1 MGRRVEGL
9 IDDLTRGNVTEV
21 KVVLASVVA
30 ALAVYQLV
38 LAAVSYGKVRPRL
51 LESGP
56 ATWAHRA
63 LGDTVLVLAVLVA
76 VACVSYYGWEEG
88 GAHAVFGCLVLG
100 ALAAKMLAVRVGGSS
115 SPLLPWIGIAL
126 FGLLMAT
133 WWTSAGDFL
142 GIG

>member
-1 MGRRVEGL
+1 VEDA
-9 IDDLTRGNVTEV
+9 IETLTRGNVAEV
-21 KVVLASVVA
+21 KVVLASVIV

-38 LAAVSYGKVRPRL
+38 LAAVSYGKVRPRF

-63 LGDTVLVLAVLVA
+63 SGDTILVLAVLVA
-76 VACVSYYGWEEG
+76 IACVGFYGWEEG
-88 GAHAVFGCLVLG
+88 GAHAIFGCLVLG
-100 ALAAKMLAVRVGGSS
+100 ALALKVLAVRIGGSS

-126 FGLLMAT
+126 FGLFVAT

-142 GIG
+142 GVG

>member
-1 MGRRVEGL
+1 MEDVIEE
-9 IDDLTRGNVTEV
+9 LTRGNVTEV
-21 KVVLASVVA
+21 KVVLATVIV

-38 LAAVSYGKVRPRL
+38 LAAVSYGKVRPRF

-63 LGDTVLVLAVLVA
+63 IGDTVIVLAVLVA
-76 VACVSYYGWEEG
+76 LACISFYGWEEG
-88 GAHAVFGCLVLG
+88 GAHAIFGCLVLG
-100 ALAAKMLAVRVGGSS
+100 ALALKVLAVRIGGSS

-126 FGLLMAT
+126 FGLFIAT

-142 GIG
+142 GVG

>member
-1 MGRRVEGL
+1 VEGL

-21 KVVLASVVA
+21 KVVLATVVA

-63 LGDTVLVLAVLVA
+63 VGDTLLVLAILVA
-76 VACVSYYGWEEG
+76 VACIAYYGFEEG

-100 ALAAKMLAVRVGGSS
+100 ALAAKVLAVRVGGSS

-142 GIG
+142 GVS

>member
-1 MGRRVEGL
+1 MEGL

-21 KVVLASVVA
+21 KVVLATVIA
-30 ALAVYQLV
+30 AFAVYQLV
-38 LAAVSYGKVRPRL
+38 LAAVSYGKARPRF

-56 ATWAHRA
+56 ATWTHRA
-63 LGDTVLVLAVLVA
+63 VGDTLLVLAVLVA
-76 VACVSYYGWEEG
+76 VACISFYGWEEG

-100 ALAAKMLAVRVGGSS
+100 ALAAKVLAVRVGGSS

-142 GIG
+142 GVS

>member
-1 MGRRVEGL
+1 MEGL

-21 KVVLASVVA
+21 KVVLATVVA

-38 LAAVSYGKVRPRL
+38 LAAVSYGKARPRF
-51 LESGP
+51 LEAGP

-63 LGDTVLVLAVLVA
+63 LGDALLVLAVLVA
-76 VACVSYYGWEEG
+76 VACIAFYGFEEG

-100 ALAAKMLAVRVGGSS
+100 ALAAKVLAVRIGGSS

-142 GIG
+142 GVS

>member
-1 MGRRVEGL
+1 MEGL

-21 KVVLASVVA
+21 KVVLATVVA

-38 LAAVSYGKVRPRL
+38 LAAVSYGKVRPRV

-63 LGDTVLVLAVLVA
+63 VGDTLLVLAVLVA
-76 VACVSYYGWEEG
+76 VACIAYYGWEEG

-100 ALAAKMLAVRVGGSS
+100 ALAAKVLAVRIGGSS

-126 FGLLMAT
+126 FGLLIAT

-142 GIG
+142 GVG

>member
-1 MGRRVEGL
+1 VEDL
-9 IDDLTRGNVTEV
+9 IEELTRGNVTEV
-21 KVVLASVVA
+21 KVVLATVVA

-38 LAAVSYGKVRPRL
+38 LAAVSYGKVRPRF

-63 LGDTVLVLAVLVA
+63 TGDAILVLAILVA
-76 VACVSYYGWEEG
+76 LACIGFYGWEEG
-88 GAHAVFGCLVLG
+88 GAHAVFGCLVLA
-100 ALAAKMLAVRVGGSS
+100 ALAAKVLAVRIGGSS

-126 FGLLMAT
+126 FGLFIAT

-142 GIG
+142 GVG